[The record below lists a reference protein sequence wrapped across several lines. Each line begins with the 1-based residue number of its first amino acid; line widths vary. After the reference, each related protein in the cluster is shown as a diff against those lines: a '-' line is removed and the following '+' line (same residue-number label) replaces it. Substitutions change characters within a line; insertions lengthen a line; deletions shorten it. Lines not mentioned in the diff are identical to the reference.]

1 MRTRFAGWSKNGER
15 QVCNQR
21 IVHLAS
27 LLLFYLL
34 STSLRFFFF
43 VFSVAV
49 LVFRSYFLVLHK
61 FK

>member
-21 IVHLAS
+21 IVNLAP

-34 STSLRFFFF
+34 STSLRFFC

>member
-21 IVHLAS
+21 IVNLAP

-34 STSLRFFFF
+34 STSLRQLGRELQFR
-43 VFSVAV
+43 VV
-49 LVFRSYFLVLHK
+49 LAFGWQF
-61 FK
+61 